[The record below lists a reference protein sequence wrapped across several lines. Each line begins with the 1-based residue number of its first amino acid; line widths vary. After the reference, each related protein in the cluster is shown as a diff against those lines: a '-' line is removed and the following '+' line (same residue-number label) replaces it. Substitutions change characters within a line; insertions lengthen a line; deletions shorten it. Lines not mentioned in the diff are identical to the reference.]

1 MLQSKLE
8 QIGTALASV
17 TTNCWHYFRPNQN
30 FPCIVWAET
39 GENNSF
45 YSDSKKSE
53 QRVTGVVDAFTKTEY
68 DPMLDG
74 IQTALTNLG
83 LTWTLDV
90 VQYETE
96 TKLIHYTWS
105 WGVIADGETP
115 VQGT

>member
-1 MLQSKLE
+1 MLQQKLS
-8 QIGTALASV
+8 QVGTELAKVSA
-17 TTNCWHYFRPNQN
+17 NCWHYFRPNNN

-45 YSDSKKSE
+45 YSDNGKSE
-53 QRVTGVVDAFTKTEY
+53 QRITGVVDAFTRTEY
-68 DPMLDG
+68 DTMLDD
-74 IQTALTNLG
+74 IQTTLTALG